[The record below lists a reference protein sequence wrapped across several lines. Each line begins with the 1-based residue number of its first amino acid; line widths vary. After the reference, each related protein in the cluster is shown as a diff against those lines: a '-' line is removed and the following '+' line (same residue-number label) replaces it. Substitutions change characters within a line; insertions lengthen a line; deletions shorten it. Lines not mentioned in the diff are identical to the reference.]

1 MNISNSHLFVIFNK
15 VHLGYN
21 KKIRFTSKLKE
32 ERLKSMAS

>member
-21 KKIRFTSKLKE
+21 KKLTILNKIYIQAQGRT
-32 ERLKSMAS
+32 